1 MSPTFP
7 FGPYLFRAITLDI
20 ILIYLLPWAQRKI
33 AVDRLHKALV
43 EGGLQPA
50 IHAQFAL
57 SDCQAAH
64 AAVEAGKRSGAVLLR
79 IGTA

>member
-1 MSPTFP
+1 
-7 FGPYLFRAITLDI
+7 
-20 ILIYLLPWAQRKI
+20 
-33 AVDRLHKALV
+33 LHKALV

-79 IGTA
+79 NGTA